1 MNGTEEKKLTDLA
14 CKLYSMTF
22 VLKGYCENFDEEI
35 PEISNLIEFSEILH
49 KTSKKL
55 FDLL

>member
-1 MNGTEEKKLTDLA
+1 MDEAEEKKLAKLA

-49 KTSKKL
+49 KTSKNL